1 LEVDCFEEEIV
12 FLYEDNELD
21 EVGWNKNEENEVI
34 YKSEDDFISEDDY
47 MGRHKENYN
56 CLHSGENYLIE
67 IISSILYFT
76 IFTRILFGVF
86 VNYWYYQF
94 LRCNALVKFK
104 VSVIHFALTARS
116 LFAAMVSHHDNY
128 IHHHIRICW
137 TDTFERIW
145 QYKFYL
151 VDYFFD
157 QGVNWKVKT
166 TDISFAITARTIFAT
181 MVSHHNNYLKY
192 LLFSWNSLLL
202 ILVSIILFALTA
214 RTLFAAKVAHHN
226 HYIYDWLQEKIQ
238 KNRVYLCWKEVS
250 WKKEMIDFREVLTQD
265 DGEFDSLEMWK
276 INSFYFKEILSHI
289 DKESLGLVCR
299 FVILTFAMM
308 GSVTHWCLFWI
319 VHCYVRI
326 NTKQW
331 VNVVC
336 ARING
341 CLQSAR
347 ESSLKM
353 NPKRGFWSILYGDFH
368 RRVDVFYT
376 CPEVFAAVHK
386 QMQKQLEQLEF

>member
-12 FLYEDNELD
+12 FISEDNDLD

-128 IHHHIRICW
+128 IYHYISICW
-137 TDTFERIW
+137 ADTFERIW

-166 TDISFAITARTIFAT
+166 MDIPFAITARTIFAT
-181 MVSHHNNYLKY
+181 VVSHHNNHLKY
-192 LLFSWNSLLL
+192 LLFS
-202 ILVSIILFALTA
+202 
-214 RTLFAAKVAHHN
+214 
-226 HYIYDWLQEKIQ
+226 
-238 KNRVYLCWKEVS
+238 
-250 WKKEMIDFREVLTQD
+250 
-265 DGEFDSLEMWK
+265 
-276 INSFYFKEILSHI
+276 
-289 DKESLGLVCR
+289 
-299 FVILTFAMM
+299 
-308 GSVTHWCLFWI
+308 
-319 VHCYVRI
+319 
-326 NTKQW
+326 
-331 VNVVC
+331 
-336 ARING
+336 
-341 CLQSAR
+341 
-347 ESSLKM
+347 
-353 NPKRGFWSILYGDFH
+353 
-368 RRVDVFYT
+368 
-376 CPEVFAAVHK
+376 
-386 QMQKQLEQLEF
+386 